1 MTYHHITGYI
11 KNGFCSDSRINMGIL
26 HQKLLYQFLGDPSY
40 HQLIADIQKGIV
52 AKCNSDLRRKI
63 YPACRKMITRQCSNS
78 IQNYITPIR
87 NAMLKLKSQETPL
100 LIDSNIT
107 DITPGTE
114 LRVTDNVIGYLPHK
128 PLEATDDPRK
138 RKSDSTNTTTR
149 RRKVKTKNVEQ
160 NVECI
165 LGDTQLPNLTILTC
179 NEVIH
184 NFLEACGCD
193 KCFEK
198 LTKHKYNTLK
208 NKDSYLCKICTK
220 FFSFDAMYPHT

>member
-1 MTYHHITGYI
+1 
-11 KNGFCSDSRINMGIL
+11 MGTLEKIL
-26 HQKLLYQFLGDPSY
+26 QHFLTDPNYQQFKGN
-40 HQLIADIQKGIV
+40 IQKGIV
-52 AKCNSDLRRKI
+52 AKCNSNLTRKI
-63 YPACRKMITRQCSNS
+63 YPACRKMITQQCLSS
-78 IQNYITPIR
+78 MQNIITPTR
-87 NAMLKLKSQETPL
+87 NSMVEQKSQDTAL
-100 LIDSNIT
+100 LIKSNIT

-128 PLEATDDPRK
+128 PLEVTDDPRK

-149 RRKVKTKNVEQ
+149 RRKVKTKNVKQ

-165 LGDTQLPNLTILTC
+165 LGDTQLPNLNILTC

-208 NKDSYLCKICTK
+208 NKDSSLCKICTK

>member
-1 MTYHHITGYI
+1 
-11 KNGFCSDSRINMGIL
+11 MGIL

-63 YPACRKMITRQCSNS
+63 YPAFRKRITQQCSNS
-78 IQNYITPIR
+78 IQDYITPIH
-87 NAMLKLKSQETPL
+87 NVMMKLNSQDTPEVID
-100 LIDSNIT
+100 IDSNIT
-107 DITPGTE
+107 E
-114 LRVTDNVIGYLPHK
+114 LRVTNNMIGNLPHK
-128 PLEATDDPRK
+128 PLEATSDPRK

-149 RRKVKTKNVEQ
+149 HRKVETKNVDQ

-165 LGDTQLPNLTILTC
+165 LGDTQLPNLTILTHTC
-179 NEVIH
+179 NENIH
-184 NFLEACGCD
+184 KFLQVCGCD

-208 NKDSYLCKICTK
+208 NIESSLCKICTK
-220 FFSFDAMYPHT
+220 FYSFDAMYPHIISNYCLI

>member
-1 MTYHHITGYI
+1 
-11 KNGFCSDSRINMGIL
+11 MGIL
-26 HQKLLYQFLGDPSY
+26 HQKLLYQFLDDPSY

-63 YPACRKMITRQCSNS
+63 YPACRKRITQQCSNS

-87 NAMLKLKSQETPL
+87 NVMLKLNSQDTPL
-100 LIDSNIT
+100 VIESNIT
-107 DITPGTE
+107 DIPPGTE
-114 LRVTDNVIGYLPHK
+114 LRVTNNVIGNLPHK

-149 RRKVKTKNVEQ
+149 RRKVETKNVEQ
-160 NVECI
+160 NVECN
-165 LGDTQLPNLTILTC
+165 LGDTQLPNLTILTLTC
-179 NEVIH
+179 NENIH
-184 NFLEACGCD
+184 KFLQICGCD

-208 NKDSYLCKICTK
+208 NIESSLCKICTK
-220 FFSFDAMYPHT
+220 FYSFDAMYPHT

>member
-1 MTYHHITGYI
+1 
-11 KNGFCSDSRINMGIL
+11 MGI
-26 HQKLLYQFLGDPSY
+26 HQQFLYQFLGDQNY
-40 HQLIADIQKGIV
+40 HQFIADIQKGIV

-63 YPACRKMITRQCSNS
+63 YPACRKMITHQCSNS

-87 NAMLKLKSQETPL
+87 NAMLKLKSQDTPL
-100 LIDSNIT
+100 LIESNNT

-208 NKDSYLCKICTK
+208 NKDSSLCKICTK